1 MPLICLGVKA
11 VCWFVIMGSFV
22 DIDRPHSNTLFKSNS
37 NWFLWFLIRGK
48 GVRGVG
54 QGGGMGLQSF
64 FLSLD
69 LSSKELLVLI
79 TMETVPFH
87 HRTDSKPI

>member
-11 VCWFVIMGSFV
+11 VCWFVIVGSFV
-22 DIDRPHSNTLFKSNS
+22 DIDRPHSNTLFKSKS
-37 NWFLWFLIRGK
+37 NWFLWFLIRVK
-48 GVRGVG
+48 GVRGV
-54 QGGGMGLQSF
+54 GLQSF

-69 LSSKELLVLI
+69 LSAKELLVLI

-87 HRTDSKPI
+87 HRTESKPI